1 MQPQV
6 VPPWLQDWLDNRGG
20 YLIGNMR
27 TGRPDFRF
35 YSWAIHSPACSAC
48 SPHPSNAPC
57 SGWCCTTAAI

>member
-6 VPPWLQDWLDNRGG
+6 IPDWLQDWLENCGG

-35 YSWAIHSPACSAC
+35 YSLGNSLACMFGL
-48 SPHPSNAPC
+48 PRRPSNGPFSAWC
-57 SGWCCTTAAI
+57 STTTT